1 MVIAELTASADEYNS
16 NLIEKE
22 AEIEH
27 LSEQLDVL
35 KDEKKNQQMTIDE
48 VGKELN
54 SIKVEKEH
62 MNRTLLELKKE
73 HEASLEELNAQHE
86 ESLQELIKYRDTL
99 DEANKSLKLEVSH
112 LRDQIENRSKDD
124 LVELDLSRKLQAS
137 EGLIIKLKDEINE
150 NNKKLE
156 TGAIALNELHMEKQ
170 ELENEVKNIQVQLK
184 DSNERLSKMSQRSR
198 QLEEQTEKEK
208 VAAVSFPNEATALEP
223 NLEAALPSSSSVTHE
238 FQNQIVFLEGE
249 LEATK
254 KKLDDVVNQH
264 EITLTDMKNNEAN
277 NANKLQAQQEA
288 LTKLCQEK
296 EERLRDLE
304 EEATGLKSEIIDKE
318 KKLVV
323 LNEAQG
329 RLAETNQVLSEA
341 RDQLN
346 AKVEELEGKCERLV
360 EVETQYERSKEE
372 CKELYSEVERLND
385 AMSSMKS
392 SNHSATTETSK
403 SDALAAL
410 EEEISVLKKEATAN
424 NSQIKTYQDEIRCL
438 HKEIDQKT
446 VSLNALLDKEKNV
459 NSMEVTIQSQRG
471 EIMQLHETLKETE
484 TSLNKAKVEIKNL
497 SEEVELSK
505 MPNEDQAIVS
515 SSNEID
521 EIQLIVSEKD
531 NIISELR
538 SSNDALLKLLEE
550 RSLHIHGDKSL
561 LDFHKLENE
570 AKGLKMEREQ
580 IMSVLNEK
588 SRECSSLKSEVHR
601 LMNVISAEKAALS
614 KLTQE
619 NQDLM
624 TKNNHED
631 KEDSPNQEMTK
642 EAVKKLS
649 QIIRDKDLEIE
660 SLSQKNE
667 TLLQVL
673 QQGGTPGDAGAHLST
688 LMQEKENL
696 LKQVAL
702 FQKDRE
708 QLITALNQK
717 HQEVLLYHQELQKL
731 TAVRNGEVAEQEK
744 LQQEFSTLQFQYEDK
759 QKQLLKSQ
767 NDLLNYKQKYAEAE
781 EKYDELL
788 KNQLEYP
795 EHVAVKTVETN
806 LENNNRSSQMRDSP
820 FRVIKEEIPL
830 ETVESLLGKQQTDS
844 PRISPTVLDGKNK
857 EIEGLKSQ
865 LKKLKENEKVLR
877 DMKDAIQ
884 TKENLIHQRDN
895 TIISK
900 DKTISELNA
909 RVHRSE
915 EIISHRDTE
924 IHTIK
929 KQQENLIFQL
939 EGLQTEFHDAIRD
952 RDQLQGHVSGLS
964 SEVALLK
971 ETKSKLSMDLS
982 EKELELNG
990 LREKV
995 RISFCHDE
1003 LKH

>member
-1 MVIAELTASADEYNS
+1 MIREITDSADEYSS

-35 KDEKKNQQMTIDE
+35 KDEKKNQQMKINE
-48 VGKELN
+48 VEKELN
-54 SIKVEKEH
+54 SVKVEKEEL
-62 MNRTLLELKKE
+62 NRGMLNLKKE
-73 HEASLEELNAQHE
+73 KEASLEELNAQHE
-86 ESLQELIKYRDTL
+86 ESLQEMLKCRDSL
-99 DEANKSLKLEVSH
+99 NEANQSLKLEVSH
-112 LRDQIENRSKDD
+112 LRDQIDNAQKDD
-124 LVELDLSRKLQAS
+124 CSESDVSRKLQVA
-137 EGLIIKLKDEINE
+137 EDLIAKLKTEINE

-184 DSNERLSKMSQRSR
+184 DSNQRLSEMSQRNR
-198 QLEEQTEKEK
+198 ELEELVEREKSPSAYPSETSTSEPSREKESL
-208 VAAVSFPNEATALEP
+208 V
-223 NLEAALPSSSSVTHE
+223 SSSVTHE
-238 FQNQIVFLEGE
+238 LESKIVTLEGE
-249 LEATK
+249 LKASKINLEE
-254 KKLDDVVNQH
+254 VINQH
-264 EITLTDMKNNEAN
+264 EITLSEMKNNEAN
-277 NANKLQAQQEA
+277 SANKFQTEQEA
-288 LTKLCQEK
+288 LTKLHQEK
-296 EERLRDLE
+296 EERIRSLE
-304 EEATGLKSEIIDKE
+304 EELIELKSVINDKE
-318 KKLVV
+318 MKLQTFSEVQES
-323 LNEAQG
+323 LAANNE
-329 RLAETNQVLSEA
+329 LLSKS
-341 RDQLN
+341 RDELSV
-346 AKVEELEGKCERLV
+346 KVKELEGKCERLDDV
-360 EVETQYERSKEE
+360 EKEFKKIKEE
-372 CKELYSEVERLND
+372 CTDLHSEVERL
-385 AMSSMKS
+385 
-392 SNHSATTETSK
+392 T
-403 SDALAAL
+403 DALSNTNMIVDATPPESSESNVVATL
-410 EEEISVLKKEATAN
+410 EAEISALKAEATEN
-424 NSQIKTYQDEIRCL
+424 NYQIETYQDEIRCL
-438 HKEIDQKT
+438 HKEIEQKT
-446 VSLNALLDKEKNV
+446 ASLTALLDKEKDI
-459 NSMEVTIQSQRG
+459 NSMGVTIQKQKE
-471 EIMQLHETLKETE
+471 EIMQLDETLKITE
-484 TSLNKAKVEIKNL
+484 TSLSKAQGEIKKL

-505 MPNEDQAIVS
+505 MSSEDQAIVNP
-515 SSNEID
+515 SNDID

-570 AKGLKMEREQ
+570 VKGLKMEREQ

-624 TKNNHED
+624 ARSSQEE
-631 KEDSPNQEMTK
+631 KEDGPNQEMTK

-649 QIIRDKDLEIE
+649 QMIRDKDLEIE
-660 SLSQKNE
+660 SLSQKND

-731 TAVRNGEVAEQEK
+731 TAVRNEEVTEHEK
-744 LQQEFSTLQFQYEDK
+744 MQHEFSTLKFQYEDK
-759 QKQLLKSQ
+759 QKQLLKCQ

-781 EKYDELL
+781 EKCDELI
-788 KNQLEYP
+788 KKQLESP
-795 EHVAVKTVETN
+795 DHVMVKTVETN

-830 ETVESLLGKQQTDS
+830 ESVESLLGKQQTDS
-844 PRISPTVLDGKNK
+844 PRISPSVLDAKNK

-865 LKKLKENEKVLR
+865 VRKLKENERVVR
-877 DMKDAIQ
+877 DMTDTIH
-884 TKENLIHQRDN
+884 TKENLLYQKDN

-909 RVHRSE
+909 RIHRSE
-915 EIISHRDTE
+915 EMISHRDTE

-939 EGLQTEFHDAIRD
+939 EGLQTELQDSIRD
-952 RDQLQGHVSGLS
+952 RDQLQGQVSGLS

-971 ETKSKLSMDLS
+971 ETKSKFSMDLS

-995 RISFCHDE
+995 RI
-1003 LKH
+1003 